1 MPNRNSILFNYDY
14 AADFIRRRPSLRSR
28 HKSSLTTVATLRSVN
43 HTKKY
48 FLRKTK
54 RIIFTPIKKVVKTI
68 DYQQQHGSHGN
79 DVNTSHGNDINNAP
93 RTQPIPTTSTSSKS
107 STASDDDNHS
117 NSSSSSYSTLRRY
130 SKAMNP
136 VNIVSVIITKKK
148 HDKIVAPHTKL
159 SHPSQEEVEKREAER
174 LKNVDEKTGKPKE
187 GGSAARAQTGATT
200 TLDEVRPTS
209 KRVYQQ

>member
-79 DVNTSHGNDINNAP
+79 DVNT
-93 RTQPIPTTSTSSKS
+93 T
-107 STASDDDNHS
+107 SDDDNHS

-136 VNIVSVIITKKK
+136 VNIK
-148 HDKIVAPHTKL
+148 
-159 SHPSQEEVEKREAER
+159 EVEKREAER

-200 TLDEVRPTS
+200 MLDEVRPTS

>member
-28 HKSSLTTVATLRSVN
+28 HKSSLNTVATLRSVN

-79 DVNTSHGNDINNAP
+79 DVNT
-93 RTQPIPTTSTSSKS
+93 T
-107 STASDDDNHS
+107 SDDDNHS

-136 VNIVSVIITKKK
+136 VNIVSVIITKR
-148 HDKIVAPHTKL
+148 
-159 SHPSQEEVEKREAER
+159 KRR
-174 LKNVDEKTGKPKE
+174 KFK
-187 GGSAARAQTGATT
+187 
-200 TLDEVRPTS
+200 S
-209 KRVYQQ
+209 KYYN

>member
-28 HKSSLTTVATLRSVN
+28 HKSSLNTVATLRSVN

-68 DYQQQHGSHGN
+68 DYQQHDGSHGN
-79 DVNTSHGNDINNAP
+79 DVNTSRGNGMINNNNINNNAP

-117 NSSSSSYSTLRRY
+117 NTSSSSYSTLRRY

-136 VNIVSVIITKKK
+136 VNIVSVIITKR
-148 HDKIVAPHTKL
+148 
-159 SHPSQEEVEKREAER
+159 KRR
-174 LKNVDEKTGKPKE
+174 KFK
-187 GGSAARAQTGATT
+187 
-200 TLDEVRPTS
+200 S
-209 KRVYQQ
+209 KYYN

>member
-28 HKSSLTTVATLRSVN
+28 HKSSLNTVATLRSVN

-68 DYQQQHGSHGN
+68 EYQQQPENHGN
-79 DVNTSHGNDINNAP
+79 DVNTGRGNDMINNNKINNNAP
-93 RTQPIPTTSTSSKS
+93 RRRPIPTTSTSTKS
-107 STASDDDNHS
+107 PTAASDDDNHS
-117 NSSSSSYSTLRRY
+117 NSSSSSSSTLRRY

-136 VNIVSVIITKKK
+136 VNIVNVIITKKK
-148 HDKIVAPHTKL
+148 RRKFK
-159 SHPSQEEVEKREAER
+159 
-174 LKNVDEKTGKPKE
+174 
-187 GGSAARAQTGATT
+187 
-200 TLDEVRPTS
+200 S
-209 KRVYQQ
+209 KYYN